1 MHAVTCERR
10 LIADAIE
17 DQAGRVEQVAAALRG
32 LADIAQAPGHLHARA
47 EVNRAD
53 FAALLQVLSRGAA
66 QPVAALDAAA
76 AALAGG
82 AGH

>member
-1 MHAVTCERR
+1 MGSQAPWRSV
-10 LIADAIE
+10 ADEIE
-17 DQAGRVEQVAAALRG
+17 HQAACIDQMAAALRG